1 MIKLY
6 GANGRSFRC
15 AWMLEEAGVT
25 YQRIP
30 VRYGIETNNS
40 DFLAVNPNG
49 KIPVLDDNGLVIFES
64 LAINI
69 HLAQNYGGDLW
80 PTVSNDQTRTIA
92 WMAWA
97 LAELE
102 GPHDAANRLN
112 LPIDNARLERSLD
125 ALRQALTTNSYL
137 LGERFTVADLNTAAV
152 LLRPSYKEV
161 AKSDVQI
168 APWFKRCIKR
178 ELLLR
183 VTSTSRSS

>member
-15 AWMLEEAGVT
+15 AWMLEEVGAT
-25 YQRIP
+25 YERVPI
-30 VRYGIETNNS
+30 RYGSETSNP
-40 DFLAVNPNG
+40 DFLALNPNG

-69 HLAQNYGGDLW
+69 HLAQKYGGDLW
-80 PTVSNDQTRTIA
+80 PKESNNQTLTIA

-102 GPHDAANRLN
+102 GPHDAANRSDI
-112 LPIDNARLERSLD
+112 PIDSARLDKSLD
-125 ALRQALTTNSYL
+125 ALRHALTTNTYL

-152 LLRPSYKEV
+152 LLRPNYREV

-168 APWFKRCIKR
+168 GPWFQRCIKR

-183 VTSTSRSS
+183 VAVPTN